1 MLKLLNTKEKKSFY
15 LMILLFGFFSFLE
28 VLNLSLILPI
38 LENLLNYRE
47 TKSDYLIFI
56 FDLLGENFFL
66 YKVMTLFLGIV
77 LFKNIYLLLITYYQN
92 KFLFDFK
99 FKLTDNIFSKIISS
113 PYNAFVEINS
123 SSYVKNLIGDTSQI
137 TQCIGMLIIL
147 YSDFLV
153 LFFVFC
159 MLLFVDFYI
168 TLIAFSILVIATL
181 IYYKFFKIRFKELGN
196 KRYIFEE
203 NIYKILNNTLGSFI
217 EINLLNKKKFF
228 KNYFSINN
236 RNNNEVM
243 RKYSFLQSIPR
254 IFFELISVIIIVF
267 YFIYEKF
274 DGDFEIQSVL
284 PKISLFVICL
294 LRLMPIFNRITVSIQ
309 NIRFGRETS
318 ILLNNQMK
326 KIENK
331 IITNKNNNNNISTLE
346 INKSSEIIISKLSYN
361 IGKKIIINEIGLNFK
376 IGEKIGLYGPSG
388 SGKTTFLKIFSGLI
402 NPSSGLININGK
414 DIFQG
419 LRQWQDNISYLKQ
432 DNFIMDDTIIKNI
445 CFDDENI
452 NYQRLDESIK
462 KAEIKELID
471 SLSDNLDTR
480 IGENGHKISGGE
492 KQRLCIA
499 RALYHEK
506 KIIIL
511 DEPTSALDQEN
522 EKSIIDC
529 INDLDDKLII
539 LVSHKKNNFNN
550 FDKIVHFNNGNI
562 TIQEN

>member
-15 LMILLFGFFSFLE
+15 LLIFLFGFFSFLE

-38 LENLLNYRE
+38 LENFLNYRE
-47 TKSDYLIFI
+47 TKSGYLTFI
-56 FDLLGENFFL
+56 SDLLGENFFL
-66 YKVMTLFLGIV
+66 LKIMILFLGVV

-99 FKLTDNIFSKIISS
+99 FKMTDNIFSKIITS
-113 PYNAFVEINS
+113 PYNSFIEINS
-123 SSYVKNLIGDTSQI
+123 SSYVKNLIGDVGQI
-137 TQCIGMLIIL
+137 TQCLGMVIVL

-153 LFFVFC
+153 LLFVFS
-159 MLLFVDFYI
+159 MLLFVDFYFTI
-168 TLIAFSILVIATL
+168 ISFFILVIVTL
-181 IYYKFFKIRFKELGN
+181 IYYKFFKTTFKELGK
-196 KRYIFEE
+196 KRYILEE
-203 NIYKILNNTLGSFI
+203 NIYKTLNNTLGSFI
-217 EINLLNKKKFF
+217 EINLLNKIKFF

-236 RNNNEVM
+236 KNNNEVM

-254 IFFELISVIIIVF
+254 IFFELISVVIIVF
-267 YFIYEKF
+267 YFIYEQFNGNF
-274 DGDFEIQSVL
+274 DFQSVL
-284 PKISLFVICL
+284 PKISLFIICL

-326 KIENK
+326 KIEDK
-331 IITNKNNNNNISTLE
+331 IINDN
-346 INKSSEIIISKLSYN
+346 INKSNTLTLGINRYSEIIISKLSYN
-361 IGKKIIINEIGLNFK
+361 IDKKMIINSIELNFK
-376 IGEKIGLYGPSG
+376 IGEKIGLYGSSG

-402 NPSSGLININGK
+402 KPSSGLISISGK

-432 DNFIMDDTIIKNI
+432 DNFLMDDTIIKNI

-462 KAEIKELID
+462 KAKIKDFID
-471 SLSDNLDTR
+471 SLPDNLNTR

-511 DEPTSALDQEN
+511 DEPTSALDEEN
-522 EKSIIDC
+522 EKAIIDC
-529 INDLDDKLII
+529 INDLDDRLII
-539 LVSHKKNNFNN
+539 LASHKKNNFDN
-550 FDKIVHFNNGNI
+550 FDKIVYFNQGNI
-562 TIQEN
+562 TVQRN

>member
-1 MLKLLNTKEKKSFY
+1 MLKLLNTKEKKLFY
-15 LMILLFGFFSFLE
+15 LMIFLFGFFSLLE

-56 FDLLGENFFL
+56 YDLLGENFFL
-66 YKVMTLFLGIV
+66 YKVMTLFLGVV

-123 SSYVKNLIGDTSQI
+123 SSYIKNLIGDTSQI

-147 YSDFLV
+147 YSDFFV

-159 MLLFVDFYI
+159 MLLFVDFYV
-168 TLIAFSILVIATL
+168 TLISFSILVIATL
-181 IYYKFFKIRFKELGN
+181 IYYKFFKTRFKELGN

-203 NIYKILNNTLGSFI
+203 NVYKTLNNTLGSFI
-217 EINLLNKKKFF
+217 EINLLNKNKFF
-228 KNYFSINN
+228 KNNFSINN

-243 RKYSFLQSIPR
+243 RKHSFLQSVPR
-254 IFFELISVIIIVF
+254 IFFELISVIIIIF
-267 YFIYEKF
+267 YFTYEQF
-274 DGDFEIQSVL
+274 DGDFKIQSVL

-331 IITNKNNNNNISTLE
+331 IIVNNNNNNNILTLE
-346 INKSSEIIISKLSYN
+346 INKNSEIIISKLSYN
-361 IGKKIIINEIGLNFK
+361 IDKKTIIYNIGLNFK

-432 DNFIMDDTIIKNI
+432 DNFIMDDSIIKNI

-462 KAEIKELID
+462 KTKIKELID
-471 SLSDNLDTR
+471 SLPDTLNTR

-511 DEPTSALDQEN
+511 DEPTSALDEEN
-522 EKSIIDC
+522 EKAIIDC
-529 INDLDDKLII
+529 INGLDDRLII
-539 LVSHKKNNFNN
+539 LVSHKKNNFDN

-562 TIQEN
+562 TIQKN